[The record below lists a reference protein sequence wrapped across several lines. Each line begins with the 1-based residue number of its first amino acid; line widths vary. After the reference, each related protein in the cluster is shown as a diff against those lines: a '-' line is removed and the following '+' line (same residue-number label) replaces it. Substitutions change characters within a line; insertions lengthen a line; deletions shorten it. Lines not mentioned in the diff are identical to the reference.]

1 LAAQDRSAETVRL
14 LLVDAR
20 LQLAHAHHD
29 VAVRRLEMADRLIAA
44 RHQSTNPDE
53 YELALLK
60 AQSSMQAGDYATAAK
75 QATGAADL
83 ARAAAIDE
91 RSSAWVGEALLRRA
105 QAEKA
110 AGESA
115 SAMTDAR
122 EALHHL
128 GPNLLPA
135 DSLIVAARG
144 IAGGDVKA
152 N

>member
-1 LAAQDRSAETVRL
+1 
-14 LLVDAR
+14 
-20 LQLAHAHHD
+20 
-29 VAVRRLEMADRLIAA
+29 MADRLIAA
-44 RHQSTNPDE
+44 RHQSANPDE

-60 AQSSMQAGDYATAAK
+60 AQSSTQAGDYAIAAK
-75 QATGAADL
+75 QAAGAADL

-135 DSLIVAARG
+135 DPLVVAARG